1 MLHIHPDNG
10 FEEIPTKSIS
20 SKVFKKEGKVYK
32 INKRNSFE
40 RALSDWNTIQS
51 ELSEFSKHIPE
62 TKISTCL
69 YQNEEYT
76 CIKQDLINGKELFLF
91 TPEEINSIFKKKV
104 NREFI
109 KKLATYFFDS
119 IKSKNLYPD
128 IVGNPS
134 DPHILNSVN
143 LIVDESGH
151 LILCDVGL
159 SPHEDTLSKQ
169 GEAFFESDNVKL
181 YVKRIEDSIRDLEL
195 TQD

>member
-1 MLHIHPDNG
+1 MLHIHPDHS

-20 SKVFKKEGKVYK
+20 SKVFKKGGKVYK

-62 TKISTCL
+62 TKINICS
-69 YQNEEYT
+69 YQGEEYT
-76 CIKQDLINGKELFLF
+76 CIEQDLIKGKELFLF
-91 TPEEINSIFKKKV
+91 TSEEINSVFKKKE
-104 NREFI
+104 NREFV

-134 DPHILNSVN
+134 DPHIFNSVN

-169 GEAFFESDNVKL
+169 GEVFFESDNVKL
-181 YVKRIEDSIRDLEL
+181 YIKRIKDSLRDLEL
-195 TQD
+195 D